1 MAPMAPRF
9 RKRKL
14 RTISFALTFFFESR
28 CFMIL
33 FFLPARANRNFT
45 AVILPRAHF
54 FLAQKFELEAE
65 FAEIYDNMVKK
76 SVISLNDSHC

>member
-1 MAPMAPRF
+1 
-9 RKRKL
+9 
-14 RTISFALTFFFESR
+14 
-28 CFMIL
+28 MIL